1 MVDLD
6 GFKLINDQHGH
17 AAGDRVL
24 EIVGSR
30 LSAHIRGEDTVA
42 RLGGD
47 EFAIVLEDLESDG
60 IATEI
65 AHKLI
70 QAIAPPIELM
80 GAMVS
85 VTASIGI
92 AFSTPSE
99 NSPGNLLRS
108 ADEALY
114 LAKKAGKNTCRIFAR
129 SQPLESHA

>member
-1 MVDLD
+1 MLDLD

-30 LSAHIRGEDTVA
+30 LVAHIRGEDTVA

-47 EFAIVLEDLESDG
+47 EFAIVLEDLESDE
-60 IATEI
+60 IATDI

-70 QAIAPPIELM
+70 QAISPPIELS

-92 AFSTPSE
+92 AFSSPSE
-99 NSPGNLLRS
+99 KSPGNLLRS

-129 SQPLESHA
+129 SQPRESHA